1 VRHGHHAVEAVARLA
16 PLDLGHL
23 VVQVQPTFLAPVPIV
38 ITHRSSS
45 GKSSATCC
53 RHAVTAAYAKELA
66 PYLAGKGTIRSPWIV
81 LCPQHS

>member
-1 VRHGHHAVEAVARLA
+1 
-16 PLDLGHL
+16 
-23 VVQVQPTFLAPVPIV
+23 VPIL